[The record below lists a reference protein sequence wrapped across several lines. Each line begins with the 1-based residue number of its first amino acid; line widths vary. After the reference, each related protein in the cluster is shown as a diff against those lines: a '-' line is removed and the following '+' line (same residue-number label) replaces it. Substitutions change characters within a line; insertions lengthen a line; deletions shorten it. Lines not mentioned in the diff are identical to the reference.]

1 MIDWENKLNMMRVRS
16 VALLGGLGLWLCG
29 GMGLAADFS
38 KQQLDFF
45 EKKIRPLLAERC
57 YECHQGHG
65 AKSGLKLDSRAGV
78 LRGTD
83 YRKVVEPGAPE
94 KSALLFA
101 VKHAGKMGA
110 AKVEKMPRKGDRLSA
125 QAVADLE
132 QWVKMG
138 VPWPKEGASEADPK
152 NHWAFQAVKR
162 EALPKV
168 KTSNRISNGV
178 DSFVLA
184 RLEGKGMMLA
194 DEAGRRTLI
203 RRLYFDLTGLPP
215 TFEEVN
221 DFVSKQSPR
230 AYEELVDSLL
240 QSPRYGERWGRHWLD
255 VARYSDTKGYRGG
268 GSERRFVYSHTY
280 RDWVIRAFNEDL
292 PYDQFLLHQLAADY
306 LTKDKKDKRDL
317 AAMGF
322 LTLGRRSTA
331 DDDIDDRLDV
341 TFRGT
346 MALTVSCARCHD
358 HKFDPI
364 PTEDYYSLASVFIN
378 SEEPRE
384 APVIG
389 QPEDSE
395 AYRNYLVK
403 LAAQQKVVDDFLDPK
418 VAVVAK
424 KFPNIANRRFQL
436 IAKLDRVDQRE
447 LRKLKGVLDKFVAD
461 SGMEADRALI
471 LQDKSKVTAGG
482 RIFIRGSRSRPG
494 KAVPRHFLQVVAGEN
509 PQAFKNGS
517 GRLEMAQAIVDVNN
531 PLTARTMVNRVW
543 QHHFGEGLV
552 RTPSD
557 FGLQGEK
564 PSHPALLDWLAVWF
578 VENGWSVKKLHR
590 LILNSSTYKQGSV
603 NTKGGDYAAKD
614 PENRLLWRMNRQRL
628 EFEPMRDAAL
638 MAAGRLD
645 DTMFGRSVKMTTR
658 PFTQRRAMY
667 AYIDRQNLDPV
678 FGTFDFA
685 SPQKHTAQR
694 PYTTIPTQTLFMLNS
709 PFMMEQAAY
718 LAKSVAEGADKA
730 PAAMVKN
737 LYRKV
742 LAREPGE
749 EELQEGLRFLQ
760 GQQVLAAA
768 RDNKQTSTA
777 WQYGEGYYDGEA
789 KRVNYQ
795 PFATWATKEK
805 RWQPS
810 VTMPDKKTGMGYLHV
825 YGGGGH
831 PSNDPKHGAIVRWQA
846 PDGMGV
852 VVSGNLQRRSDK
864 GDGVRLRV
872 VHSRLGLIR
881 ELDILGV
888 ENKAFELSD
897 VQMNKGESLDF
908 VVDCKQGSNSDSF
921 TWKLDVRPSGGK
933 KWSLADQFG
942 GPGRIASP
950 LENLA
955 QALLC
960 ANEFMFVD

>member
-1 MIDWENKLNMMRVRS
+1 MR
-16 VALLGGLGLWLCG
+16 GWLCRVGAVGIFVWFCG
-29 GMGLAADFS
+29 GVGSAADFS
-38 KQQLDFF
+38 KQQLEFF
-45 EKKIRPLLAERC
+45 EAKIRPLLVESC

-110 AKVEKMPRKGDRLSA
+110 VKVEKMPKKGERLSA

-132 QWVKMG
+132 SWVKMG
-138 VPWPKEGASEADPK
+138 VPWPEEVASEEDPK
-152 NHWAFQAVKR
+152 NHWAFQPVKR
-162 EALPKV
+162 AALPKV
-168 KTSNRISNGV
+168 KTLNRAANGI
-178 DSFVLA
+178 DFFVLSG
-184 RLEGKGMMLA
+184 LEGKEMMLA

-203 RRLYFDLTGLPP
+203 RRLYFDLSGLPP
-215 TFEEVN
+215 TFEEVES
-221 DFVSKQSPR
+221 FVSNQSPR
-230 AYEELVDSLL
+230 AYEELVDGLL

-268 GSERRFVYSHTY
+268 GSERRFIYSHTY

-292 PYDQFLLHQLAADY
+292 PYDQFLLYQLAADY
-306 LTKDKKDKRDL
+306 LTKDRKDKRDL

-346 MALTVSCARCHD
+346 MALTVSCSRCHD

-389 QPEDSE
+389 EPEDSA
-395 AYRNYLVK
+395 AYRSYLVN
-403 LAAQQKVVDDFLDPK
+403 LAEKQKVVDAFLDPK
-418 VAVVAK
+418 VAELAK
-424 KFPNIANRRFQL
+424 KFPNLANRRFQL
-436 IAKLDRVDQRE
+436 ITKLDRVDR
-447 LRKLKGVLDKFVAD
+447 RKLSNLQRVVDKFVAD
-461 SGMEADRALI
+461 AGMEADRALI
-471 LQDKSKVTAGG
+471 LQDREKVSAGG
-482 RIFIRGSRSRPG
+482 RILIRGSRSRPG
-494 KAVPRHFLQVVAGEN
+494 KAVPRHFLQLVAGEN
-509 PQAFKNGS
+509 PPAFKNGS

-564 PSHPALLDWLAVWF
+564 PSHPELLDWLSVWF
-578 VENGWSVKKLHR
+578 VENGWSLKKLHR

-603 NTKGGDYAAKD
+603 NARGSDYAAKD

-638 MAAGRLD
+638 VAAGRLD
-645 DTMFGRSVKMTTR
+645 DAMFGRSVKMTTQ

-667 AYIDRQNLDPV
+667 AYVDRQNLDPV

-685 SPQKHTAQR
+685 SPQKHTGQR

-709 PFMMEQAAY
+709 PFVMEQAAY
-718 LAKSVAEGADKA
+718 LAKSVMEGSDKDQT
-730 PAAMVKN
+730 AMVKN

-742 LAREPGE
+742 LLREPAA
-749 EELQEGLRFLQ
+749 EELAEGLRFLK
-760 GQQVLAAA
+760 GQQVLASA
-768 RDNKQTSTA
+768 RDNKQTSTV
-777 WQYGEGYYDGEA
+777 WQYGEGYYDGETR
-789 KRVNYQ
+789 RVNYQ
-795 PFATWATKEK
+795 PFATWAAKEK

-810 VTMPDKKTGMGYLHV
+810 VTMPDKKGMGYLHV
-825 YGGGGH
+825 FGGGGH

-846 PDGMGV
+846 PDEMGAI
-852 VVSGNLQRRSDK
+852 VSGNLHRRSDQ

-881 ELDILGV
+881 ELDIMGT

-897 VQMNKGESLDF
+897 VQMKKGESLDF

-921 TWKLDVRPSGGK
+921 TWKLDVRPGGGK

-942 GPGRIASP
+942 GPGRIATP